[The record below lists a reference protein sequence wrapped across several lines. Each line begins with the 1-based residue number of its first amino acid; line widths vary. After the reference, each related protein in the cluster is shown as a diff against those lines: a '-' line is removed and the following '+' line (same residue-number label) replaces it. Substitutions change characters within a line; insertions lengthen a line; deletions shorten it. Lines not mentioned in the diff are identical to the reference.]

1 LAEDCN
7 YDLKYDE
14 LELRGPIVPTF
25 LTDLKKVWA
34 ILHVLF
40 SASSVWQHMKKFTAT
55 QDRRQVYRTL
65 HSHFFG
71 KDKVD
76 TMHNDILS
84 SLNSKIYQGNRK
96 NFNFDKY
103 GLAHVAEHNRYASLV
118 EYGVHPLEESM
129 KILYFEDGIKD
140 PTLEAARNTIM
151 VDRSRFQ
158 DFNSVMHMYV
168 TSKRS
173 QKSESGV
180 SSGRQISAVTGGRGG
195 SRGGGGAGRGGHG
208 RGDPDAQC
216 KGLVSQ
222 AKIDKVTTVENK
234 HYPEEVYAMFT
245 AAKKA
250 KHWQLRN
257 PVKERGTGPT
267 GGRKTGIS
275 VTNVS
280 DFPPA
285 ISSAVS
291 AISALSDMTK
301 RTNEEGTDDEPQDP
315 SNLDNP
321 VLIRQQTKK
330 TKPN

>member
-1 LAEDCN
+1 VRDPAFRDDETITGKSQYTSHDHETITRCPILAEDCN

-180 SSGRQISAVTGGRGG
+180 SSGRQISAVTGGRGC
-195 SRGGGGAGRGGHG
+195 S
-208 RGDPDAQC
+208 
-216 KGLVSQ
+216 
-222 AKIDKVTTVENK
+222 
-234 HYPEEVYAMFT
+234 
-245 AAKKA
+245 
-250 KHWQLRN
+250 
-257 PVKERGTGPT
+257 
-267 GGRKTGIS
+267 
-275 VTNVS
+275 
-280 DFPPA
+280 
-285 ISSAVS
+285 
-291 AISALSDMTK
+291 
-301 RTNEEGTDDEPQDP
+301 
-315 SNLDNP
+315 
-321 VLIRQQTKK
+321 
-330 TKPN
+330 